1 MAMTAKNRKKVEEL
15 VISTLSKLET
25 GGMNAEKY
33 KKLFKS
39 MSDKQFLDFFKK
51 IKEEPNSHLY
61 VETDLYNKNKVT
73 MDSIENAAKH
83 IGVPLE
89 EYVYIRHKSGDGK
102 PIRSKFKVP
111 VLYIHMKRMQQLL
124 SKKVRTNVDIT
135 SGNVRSRI
143 TGSLDS
149 SNKTGR
155 FTDSDTQILISVTS
169 ETGIKNEDGSTTSP
183 ILFELLQ
190 ARADNNSAR
199 SALLQQISFLG
210 ETNLPL
216 ILQQMTKN
224 GTQSIELGQAS
235 RTMDI
240 YYLGAGL
247 QTNLVNRS
255 YLTKQGTK

>member
-1 MAMTAKNRKKVEEL
+1 
-15 VISTLSKLET
+15 LSKLEV

-33 KKLFKS
+33 KALFKT
-39 MSDKQFLDFFKK
+39 MDDKQFLAFFKR
-51 IKEEPNSHLY
+51 IKEDDNAHLY
-61 VETDLYNKNKVT
+61 IETDLYNKNRIT
-73 MDSIENAAKH
+73 MDSIEVAAKH

-89 EYVYIRHKSGDGK
+89 EYVYTRHKTKDGSS
-102 PIRSKFKVP
+102 IRSKSKIP
-111 VLYIHMKRMQQLL
+111 VMYIHLKRMQQLL

-155 FTDSDTQILISVTS
+155 FTDMDTQILVSVTS
-169 ETGIKNEDGSTTSP
+169 ETGIEAADGTTHSP
-183 ILFELLQ
+183 IMFEILQ

-199 SALLQQISFLG
+199 SAMLQQISFLG

-216 ILQQMTKN
+216 IYQQMTKN
-224 GTQSIELGQAS
+224 GTQNPELGQAAK
-235 RTMDI
+235 TMDI

-247 QTNLVNRS
+247 QTNFVNSS
-255 YLTKQGTK
+255 YLTKQGTAKA